1 MLSKVICIDNS
12 NKPND
17 ISSKHWVKKGEKY
30 TIVKMCVS
38 KLTNDKYFVLEEV
51 KPDNPLYG
59 GYNINRFGVDIND
72 LEELVKEKELEL
84 EEVD

>member
-1 MLSKVICIDNS
+1 MISKVICIDDS
-12 NKPND
+12 AKPNE
-17 ISSKHWVKKGEKY
+17 ISSKHWIKKGEKY
-30 TIVKMCVS
+30 TIVKMCIS

-59 GYNINRFGVDIND
+59 GYNIKRFGVDIND

>member
-84 EEVD
+84 EEFD